1 MDNQG
6 YNKDSNNKN
15 PDGNKNGK
23 NGQIILLFLFIT
35 LAALFVMSLL
45 NKLGTEMTT
54 QRITYTK
61 FVELVKEDKIESVE
75 FTSSQYNITPKYDE
89 KDMIRVTYYTGRMVN
104 DEEVLIPLLD
114 EHGVEVE
121 SEIPSGTSAIIY
133 NVLSILLPIALLW
146 LVLGFIMHKMGSGGG
161 MDGRR
166 ARAMPRSM
174 WRKRRAL
181 HSRMWQDRMRRRSPC
196 RRLWIFS
203 IIRRSTRR
211 SARNCRR
218 ERFLWDRRNR

>member
-161 MDGRR
+161 MMGVGKSNAKVYVEKETGVTFKDV
-166 ARAMPRSM
+166 A
-174 WRKRRAL
+174 
-181 HSRMWQDRMRRRSPC
+181 DRMRRRSPC

>member
-1 MDNQG
+1 MDN
-6 YNKDSNNKN
+6 NNDNNNKN
-15 PDGNKNGK
+15 QNGNKNGK
-23 NGQIILLFLFIT
+23 NGQIFLVFLFIT

-45 NKLGTEMTT
+45 NRLGTEMTT

-75 FTSSQYNITPKYDE
+75 FTSSQYNITPKYDQ
-89 KDMIRVTYYTGRMVN
+89 KDMIRVTYYTGRMAN

-161 MDGRR
+161 MMGVGKSNAKVYVEKETGVTFKDVAEQIGR
-166 ARAMPRSM
+166 A
-174 WRKRRAL
+174 
-181 HSRMWQDRMRRRSPC
+181 HV
-196 RRLWIFS
+196 
-203 IIRRSTRR
+203 
-211 SARNCRR
+211 
-218 ERFLWDRRNR
+218 